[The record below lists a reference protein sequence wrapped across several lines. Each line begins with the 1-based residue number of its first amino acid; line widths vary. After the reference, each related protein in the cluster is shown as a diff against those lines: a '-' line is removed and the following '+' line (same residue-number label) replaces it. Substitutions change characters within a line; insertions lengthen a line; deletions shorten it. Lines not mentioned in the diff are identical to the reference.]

1 MRMNAKEFMA
11 ELYKG
16 VPADKATYLFT
27 RPDNATY
34 PYTIGQMDQM
44 LKKAMCLTETKDVYF
59 GLHLM
64 DELPPPGKRSSE

>member
-1 MRMNAKEFMA
+1 MQMNAKEFMT

-34 PYTIGQMDQM
+34 PYTIGQMDRM
-44 LKKAMCLTETKDVYF
+44 LEKAMRLTQTKDRL
-59 GLHLM
+59 GRKGILS
-64 DELPPPGKRSSE
+64 LPRGR